1 MNFLPNVLP
10 HASSKTCEVSQLNF
24 FFFFF
29 FFFLTSAASQGG
41 VTHSEESFIRLTHA
55 WTRICPWLGT
65 VAVIDRGGSVYHPSL
80 PESTA
85 FFSLDS
91 RSWMAVASWD
101 STRDFW
107 EIHRIYFSFSFHLC
121 FHMCIFRIHTRKKN
135 RTGSRPDYNPST
147 FSVCA
152 LCLRPSVRRRSSS
165 YLVHEFLVQVPN
177 PQVFV
182 YSVMH
187 TEGSKF
193 PPSTAH
199 DRLSSALATARQC
212 CRAACVACQEAG
224 RNKP

>member
-121 FHMCIFRIHTRKKN
+121 FHMCIFRIHTRKKKTD
-135 RTGSRPDYNPST
+135 RIKAWLQS
-147 FSVCA
+147 FHF
-152 LCLRPSVRRRSSS
+152 LCLC
-165 YLVHEFLVQVPN
+165 
-177 PQVFV
+177 
-182 YSVMH
+182 VM
-187 TEGSKF
+187 F
-193 PPSTAH
+193 APV
-199 DRLSSALATARQC
+199 SSASFELMPSSRTPRSGPESSGIRVLGNAHWRI
-212 CRAACVACQEAG
+212 
-224 RNKP
+224 